1 MLAKFFGILDLLAW
15 LSLVLFQLGLFKN
28 ILFVFALYL
37 LIKGFLLFPDLIS
50 LLDGV
55 TGVFFLLAFFGIFST
70 LTWIL
75 FIFLMQKSVFSLF
88 L

>member
-28 ILFVFALYL
+28 MLFVFAVYL
-37 LIKGFLLFPDLIS
+37 LIKGFLFMPDIIS

-55 TGVFFLLAFFGIFST
+55 TGIFFLLAFFGVFST
-70 LTWIL
+70 LTWIF